1 MNALSRI
8 VPYMNIEKWRTL
20 LNIFF
25 ISQFNY
31 CPLIHS
37 MCHSSAKNNKIKGVH
52 ETYLMIIYND
62 KLSTFKELPEKDALS
77 LFIQEIYGFL
87 L

>member
-31 CPLIHS
+31 CPLIQ